1 MNPQALDLK
10 VLLPILV
17 LLAAAGAAWAIIASK
32 PQAVQQS
39 APPVIPKV
47 NVVRVQPQ
55 SLRLNVIS
63 QGVVTPREAI
73 DLVTEVGG
81 KVAQVNPAVV
91 AGGFFAANELLLTI
105 DPRDYDYA
113 IVAAEA
119 QLAEAQRVLIN
130 EQAQVEQAHSEWQAL
145 GEGEPTALALRKPQ
159 LAEAQAKL
167 KAAEADLTK
176 AKLNRSRCELRA
188 PFAGRVLNKQAGLGQ
203 YLPSGAV
210 IARIYASDIAE
221 IRLPISTDQL
231 AYLELP
237 LGHAANNKTQHW
249 PAVTLRAEL
258 AGKPQ
263 SWQGRI
269 VRSEA
274 ALDDNSGQLYL
285 VAQVAEPF
293 RETPDRPPLLSG
305 LFVQAEIEGVRRE
318 GLFTLP
324 RTALN
329 GLQQAKLVDAEQR
342 LEIRQL
348 QVLRHDAERVI
359 VKGGLNPGDRVVV
372 SELPVPVA
380 GMQVNALEARPE
392 AVQ

>member
-1 MNPQALDLK
+1 MNPQTLNLK
-10 VLLPILV
+10 ILLPILV
-17 LLAAAGAAWAIIASK
+17 LLAAAGAAWAIIAGK
-32 PQAVQQS
+32 PQTVQQS
-39 APPVIPKV
+39 AEPIVPKV
-47 NVVRVQPQ
+47 NVVRVEPQ
-55 SLRLNVIS
+55 SLRLNVMS
-63 QGVVTPREAI
+63 QGVVAPRETI

-81 KVAQVNPAVV
+81 KVAQVHSAMA

-130 EQAQVEQAHSEWQAL
+130 EQAQVEQAQSEWQAL

-167 KAAEADLTK
+167 KAAAADLAK

-188 PFAGRVLNKQAGLGQ
+188 PFAGRVLSKQAGLGQ

-210 IARIYASDIAE
+210 IARIYASDVAE
-221 IRLPISTDQL
+221 VRLPISTEQL
-231 AYLELP
+231 AFLELP
-237 LGHAANNKTQHW
+237 LGQHGKAGHW

-258 AGKPQ
+258 AGEPH

-285 VAQVAEPF
+285 IAQVAEPF
-293 RETPDRPPLLSG
+293 RESADRPPLLSG

-318 GLFTLP
+318 GLFSLP

-348 QVLRHDAERVI
+348 QVLRHDAEHVV
-359 VKGGLNPGDRVVV
+359 VKAGLNPGERVVV
-372 SELPVPVA
+372 SELPVAVA
-380 GMQVNALEARPE
+380 GMKVTAVEAQPD
-392 AVQ
+392 AAP

>member
-17 LLAAAGAAWAIIASK
+17 LLAAAGAAWAIIAAK
-32 PQAVQQS
+32 PQTVQQS
-39 APPVIPKV
+39 AEPNIPKV
-47 NVVRVQPQ
+47 NVVRAEPQ
-55 SLRLNVIS
+55 SLRLNVMS
-63 QGVVTPREAI
+63 QGVVAPRETI
-73 DLVTEVGG
+73 DLVSEVGG
-81 KVAQVNPAVV
+81 KVAQVHPAMV

-167 KAAEADLTK
+167 KAAEADLAK
-176 AKLNRSRCELRA
+176 AKLNRSRCELRS
-188 PFAGRVLNKQAGLGQ
+188 PFAGRVLSKQAGLGQ
-203 YLPSGAV
+203 YVPSGAV
-210 IARIYASDIAE
+210 VARIYASDIAE
-221 IRLPISTDQL
+221 IRLPISTEQL
-231 AYLELP
+231 AFLELP
-237 LGHAANNKTQHW
+237 LGQNAKTGRW
-249 PAVTLRAEL
+249 PAVTLSAEL

-263 SWQGRI
+263 RWQGRI

-293 RETPDRPPLLSG
+293 RETSDRPPLLSG
-305 LFVQAEIEGVRRE
+305 LFVQAEIEGVRRD

-359 VKGGLNPGDRVVV
+359 VKAGLNPGDRVVV

-380 GMQVNALEARPE
+380 GMKVNAVEAQPE
-392 AVQ
+392 AAQ